1 MTLWEKN
8 RHFLR
13 FEGSVL
19 VSENGRQTI
28 GHGGAVITMIRYL
41 KELLL
46 VLYLLKSYD
55 YYLDRL
61 DALGIGF
68 PVLLYGAMF
77 VVLTVALFMTAYIR
91 QTLIRHLFALVMSGS
106 AVFFDVYTQVTA
118 GYMTYSSFVSLV
130 YSGGFI
136 QEAVYQYRDAII
148 SAMVSGLL
156 LLFGIGLKPRRRA
169 PLPGALLVAAPVF
182 GVLMLSTVL
191 FVRAGEGARG
201 LPIMYTPLAYLNLF
215 TYEALH
221 NTVGPR
227 EPVSLPRVDQPV
239 GHDIVLIIDESISGN
254 YLDINTPFGVHSNL
268 KEPRPG
274 VDIFNYGYAAS
285 IANCSADTN
294 VTLRYGGTRADYIR
308 INSTLPSIWQ
318 YAKKAGLRTVY
329 IDSQRTGGNL
339 QNLMN
344 AAEQKD
350 IDEFVQFDRTSVRD
364 RDMAAAAKLIEL
376 LNDGKPQLVVINKVG
391 AHFPV
396 HDKYPDAFMAY
407 RPTLPRGQFVEVAD
421 TGTRDGFNGQPDDW
435 LLYRNAYKN
444 TVLWNVGEFFARVFA
459 QADLSH
465 ALLIYTSDHGQD
477 LHERGNPGLNTH
489 CGDDPVE
496 EEGLVPLVVISGSD
510 LQTLD
515 WQAQLPANKDRSSHY
530 NIFPTLL
537 QVMGYDLAGIEAVY
551 GKPLSVPTGDDFTFN
566 YRFNA
571 RLGAKPEWKHIDL
584 NSIVTPGRVVPSVA
598 VGQ

>member
-1 MTLWEKN
+1 M
-8 RHFLR
+8 F
-13 FEGSVL
+13 
-19 VSENGRQTI
+19 
-28 GHGGAVITMIRYL
+28 RYL

-46 VLYLLKSYD
+46 IIYLLLYFE

-61 DALGIGF
+61 NAMGMGLA
-68 PVLLYGAMF
+68 VLLFGAMF
-77 VVLTVALFMTAYIR
+77 LTLTFALLLTAYIR
-91 QTLIRHLFALVMSGS
+91 QTFIRHLFALTLFVS
-106 AVFFDVYTQVTA
+106 AVFFDVYTRVTA
-118 GYMTYSSFVSLV
+118 DYLTYSSFVSLV

-136 QEAVYQYRDAII
+136 QEAAYQYRGAII
-148 SAMVSGLL
+148 HGLLNGLL
-156 LLFGIGLKPRRRA
+156 LLFGIGLKPRHAIPIPNALRIAA
-169 PLPGALLVAAPVF
+169 PLC
-182 GVLMLSTVL
+182 GVLLLSAVL

-215 TYEALH
+215 GYEALH

-227 EPVSLPRVDQPV
+227 EPVTLARNGPAV

-254 YLDINTPFGVHSNL
+254 YLDINAPFGVHSNL
-268 KEPRPG
+268 KQARPG
-274 VDIFNYGYAAS
+274 VEIFNYGYAAS

-294 VTLRYGGTRADYIR
+294 ITLRYGGTRADYMR

-318 YAKKAGLRTVY
+318 YAKKAGMRTVY
-329 IDSQRTGGNL
+329 IDAQRTGGNL

-344 AAEQKD
+344 DAEKKD
-350 IDEFVQFDRTSVRD
+350 IDEFVQFDQTSVRD
-364 RDMAAAAKLIEL
+364 RDMAAAVKLIEL
-376 LNDGKPQLVVINKVG
+376 LNDDKPELVLINKVG

-407 RPTLPRGQFVEVAD
+407 RPTLPRGQFTEVAD
-421 TGTRDGFNGQPDDW
+421 TGERTGFNGQPDDW
-435 LLYRNAYKN
+435 VLYRNAYKN
-444 TVLWNVGEFFARVFA
+444 TVLWNVGEFFSRVFA
-459 QADLSH
+459 QANLNN

-489 CGDDPVE
+489 CGGDPVE
-496 EEGLVPLVVISGSD
+496 EEGLVPLVVIQGD
-510 LQTLD
+510 QLQTLD
-515 WQAQLPANKDRSSHY
+515 WSAQLAANKDRSSHY

-537 QVMGYDLAGIEAVY
+537 QLMGYDLPGIEAMY
-551 GKPLSVPTGDDFTFN
+551 GKPLSVATADEFTFN

-584 NSIVTPGRVVPSVA
+584 NSIVTPGEAPTSVA

>member
-1 MTLWEKN
+1 M
-8 RHFLR
+8 F
-13 FEGSVL
+13 
-19 VSENGRQTI
+19 
-28 GHGGAVITMIRYL
+28 RYL

-46 VLYLLKSYD
+46 IIYLLLYFE

-61 DALGIGF
+61 NAMGMGLA
-68 PVLLYGAMF
+68 VLLFGAMF
-77 VVLTVALFMTAYIR
+77 LTLTFALLLTAYIR
-91 QTLIRHLFALVMSGS
+91 QTFIRHLFALTLFVS
-106 AVFFDVYTQVTA
+106 AVFFDVYTRVTA
-118 GYMTYSSFVSLV
+118 DYLTYSSFVSLV

-136 QEAVYQYRDAII
+136 QEAAYQYRGAII
-148 SAMVSGLL
+148 HGLLNGLL
-156 LLFGIGLKPRRRA
+156 LLFGIGLKPRHAIPVPNALRIAA
-169 PLPGALLVAAPVF
+169 PLC
-182 GVLMLSTVL
+182 GVLLLSAVL

-215 TYEALH
+215 GYEALH

-227 EPVSLPRVDQPV
+227 EPVTLARNGPAV

-254 YLDINTPFGVHSNL
+254 YLDINAPFGVHSNL
-268 KEPRPG
+268 KQARPG
-274 VDIFNYGYAAS
+274 VEIFNYGYAAS

-294 VTLRYGGTRADYIR
+294 ITLRYGGTRADYMR

-318 YAKKAGLRTVY
+318 YAKKAGMRTVY
-329 IDSQRTGGNL
+329 IDAQRTGGNL

-344 AAEQKD
+344 DAEKKD
-350 IDEFVQFDRTSVRD
+350 IDEFVQFDQTSVRD

-376 LNDGKPQLVVINKVG
+376 LNDDKPELVLINKVG

-407 RPTLPRGQFVEVAD
+407 RPTLPRGQFTEVAD
-421 TGTRDGFNGQPDDW
+421 TGERTGFNGQPDDW
-435 LLYRNAYKN
+435 VLYRNAYKN
-444 TVLWNVGEFFARVFA
+444 TVLWNVGEFFSRVFA
-459 QADLSH
+459 QANLNN

-489 CGDDPVE
+489 CGGDPVE
-496 EEGLVPLVVISGSD
+496 EEGVVPLVVIQGD
-510 LQTLD
+510 QLQTLD
-515 WQAQLPANKDRSSHY
+515 WSAQLAANKDRSSHY

-537 QVMGYDLAGIEAVY
+537 QLMGYDLPGIEAVY
-551 GKPLSVPTGDDFTFN
+551 GKPLSVATADEFTFN

-584 NSIVTPGRVVPSVA
+584 NSIVTPGEAPTSVA

>member
-1 MTLWEKN
+1 
-8 RHFLR
+8 
-13 FEGSVL
+13 
-19 VSENGRQTI
+19 
-28 GHGGAVITMIRYL
+28 MIRYL
-41 KELLL
+41 KELLM
-46 VLYLLKSYD
+46 VLYLLKNYD

-68 PVLLYGAMF
+68 PMLLYGAMF
-77 VVLTVALFMTAYIR
+77 VVLAVALFMTAYIR
-91 QTLIRHLFALVMSGS
+91 QTLIRHLFALAMFAS

-136 QEAVYQYRDAII
+136 QEATYQYRDAII

-169 PLPGALLVAAPVF
+169 PLPGALLVAAPVL
-182 GVLMLSTVL
+182 GVLMLSAVL
-191 FVRAGEGARG
+191 FLRAGEGARG

-227 EPVSLPRVDQPV
+227 EPVSLTRIDQPV

-294 VTLRYGGTRADYIR
+294 VTLRYGGTRGDYIR

-329 IDSQRTGGNL
+329 IDAQRTGGNL

-344 AAEQKD
+344 AAEKKD

-407 RPTLPRGQFVEVAD
+407 RPTLARGQFVEVAD
-421 TGTRDGFNGQPDDW
+421 TGKRDGFNGQPDDW
-435 LLYRNAYKN
+435 LRYRNAYKN

-459 QADLSH
+459 QADLNN

-489 CGDDPVE
+489 CGGDPVE
-496 EEGLVPLVVISGSD
+496 EEGVVPLVVISGSN
-510 LQTLD
+510 LKTLD
-515 WQAQLPANKDRSSHY
+515 WPAQLPANKDRSSHY

-537 QVMGYDLAGIEAVY
+537 QLMGYDLAGIEAVY

-571 RLGAKPEWKHIDL
+571 RLGAVPAWKYIDL
-584 NSIVTPGRVVPSVA
+584 KSIVTPGQVVPSVA

>member
-1 MTLWEKN
+1 M
-8 RHFLR
+8 F
-13 FEGSVL
+13 
-19 VSENGRQTI
+19 
-28 GHGGAVITMIRYL
+28 RYL

-46 VLYLLKSYD
+46 IIYLLLYSE

-61 DALGIGF
+61 NAMGIGLA
-68 PVLLYGAMF
+68 VLLFGAMF
-77 VVLTVALFMTAYIR
+77 LTLTVALLLTAYIR
-91 QTLIRHLFALVMSGS
+91 QTFIRHLFALTLFVS
-106 AVFFDVYTQVTA
+106 AVFFDVYTRVTA
-118 GYMTYSSFVSLV
+118 DYLTYSSFVSLV

-136 QEAVYQYRDAII
+136 QEAAYQYREAII
-148 SAMVSGLL
+148 QGLLNGLL
-156 LLFGIGLKPRRRA
+156 LLFGIGLKPRHAIPVPNALRIAA
-169 PLPGALLVAAPVF
+169 PLC
-182 GVLMLSTVL
+182 GVLLLSAVL

-215 TYEALH
+215 GYEALH

-227 EPVSLPRVDQPV
+227 EPVTLARNGPAV

-254 YLDINTPFGVHSNL
+254 YLDINAPFGVHSNL
-268 KEPRPG
+268 KQARPG
-274 VDIFNYGYAAS
+274 VEIFNYGYAAS

-294 VTLRYGGTRADYIR
+294 ITLRYGGTRADYMR

-329 IDSQRTGGNL
+329 IDAQRTGGNL

-344 AAEQKD
+344 DAEKKD
-350 IDEFVQFDRTSVRD
+350 IDEFVQFDQTSVRD

-376 LNDGKPQLVVINKVG
+376 LNDGKPQLVLINKVG

-407 RPTLPRGQFVEVAD
+407 RPTLPRGQFTEVAD
-421 TGTRDGFNGQPDDW
+421 TGERPGFNGQPDDW
-435 LLYRNAYKN
+435 VLYRNAYKN
-444 TVLWNVGEFFARVFA
+444 TVLWNVGEFFSRVFA
-459 QADLSH
+459 QANLNN

-489 CGDDPVE
+489 CGGDPVE
-496 EEGLVPLVVISGSD
+496 EEGLVPLVVIQGD
-510 LQTLD
+510 QLQTLD
-515 WQAQLPANKDRSSHY
+515 WSAQLAANKDRSSHY

-537 QVMGYDLAGIEAVY
+537 QLMGYDLPGIEAVY
-551 GKPLSVPTGDDFTFN
+551 GKPLSVATADEFTFN

-584 NSIVTPGRVVPSVA
+584 NSIVTPGEAPTSVA

>member
-1 MTLWEKN
+1 
-8 RHFLR
+8 
-13 FEGSVL
+13 
-19 VSENGRQTI
+19 
-28 GHGGAVITMIRYL
+28 MIRYL

-46 VLYLLKSYD
+46 VLYLFKNYD
-55 YYLDRL
+55 YYLERL
-61 DALGIGF
+61 SALGMGL
-68 PVLLYGAMF
+68 PVLLFGGMF
-77 VVLTVALFMTAYIR
+77 IALTVALFMTAYIR
-91 QTLIRHLFALVMSGS
+91 QTLIRHLLALMMFVS
-106 AVFFDVYTQVTA
+106 AVFFDVYTRVTA
-118 GYMTYSSFVSLV
+118 DYLTYSSFVSLV

-136 QEAVYQYRDAII
+136 QEAAYQYRDAII
-148 SAMVSGLL
+148 SGVVGGLL
-156 LLFGIGLKPRRRA
+156 LLFGIGLKPRRRM
-169 PLPGALLVAAPVF
+169 PLPGALLVAAPVL
-182 GVLMLSTVL
+182 GVLLLSAVL

-227 EPVSLPRVDQPV
+227 EPVSLARNDAPP

-254 YLDINTPFGVHSNL
+254 YLDINAPFGVHSNL

-274 VDIFNYGYAAS
+274 VAIFNYGYAAS

-294 VTLRYGGTRADYIR
+294 ITLRYGGTRADYMR
-308 INSTLPSIWQ
+308 INSTMPSIWQ

-329 IDSQRTGGNL
+329 IDAQRTGGNL

-344 AAEQKD
+344 DAEKKD
-350 IDEFVQFDRTSVRD
+350 IDEFVQFDQASVRD
-364 RDMAAAAKLIEL
+364 RDMAAAAKLINL
-376 LNDGKPQLVVINKVG
+376 LNDGKPELVVINKVG

-421 TGTRDGFNGQPDDW
+421 TAKRDGFNGQPDDW
-435 LLYRNAYKN
+435 VLYRNAYKN
-444 TVLWNVGEFFARVFA
+444 TLLWNVGEFFSRVFA
-459 QADLSH
+459 QADMSN

-477 LHERGNPGLNTH
+477 LHERGNPGLNLH
-489 CGDDPVE
+489 CGGDPVA
-496 EEGLVPLVVISGSD
+496 EEGLVPLVVIQGD
-510 LQTLD
+510 QLRTLD
-515 WQAQLPANKDRSSHY
+515 WQKALAANKDRSSHY

-537 QVMGYDLAGIEAVY
+537 QLMGYDLAGIEAVY
-551 GKPLSVPTGDDFTFN
+551 GKPLSVPTADDFTFN

-571 RLGAKPEWKHIDL
+571 RLGAKPEWKYIDL
-584 NSIVTPGRVVPSVA
+584 NSIVTPSQAPTSVA

>member
-1 MTLWEKN
+1 M
-8 RHFLR
+8 F
-13 FEGSVL
+13 
-19 VSENGRQTI
+19 
-28 GHGGAVITMIRYL
+28 RYL

-46 VLYLLKSYD
+46 IIYLLLYFE

-61 DALGIGF
+61 NAMGMGLA
-68 PVLLYGAMF
+68 VLLFGAMF
-77 VVLTVALFMTAYIR
+77 LTLTFALLLTAYIR
-91 QTLIRHLFALVMSGS
+91 QTFIRHLFALTMFVS
-106 AVFFDVYTQVTA
+106 AVFFDVYTRVTA
-118 GYMTYSSFVSLV
+118 DYLTYSSFVSLV

-136 QEAVYQYRDAII
+136 QEAAYQYRGAII
-148 SAMVSGLL
+148 HGLLNGLL
-156 LLFGIGLKPRRRA
+156 LLFGIGLKPRHAIAVPNALRIAA
-169 PLPGALLVAAPVF
+169 PLC
-182 GVLMLSTVL
+182 GVLLLSAVL

-215 TYEALH
+215 GYEALH

-227 EPVSLPRVDQPV
+227 EPVTLARNGLAV

-254 YLDINTPFGVHSNL
+254 YLDINAPFGVHSNL
-268 KEPRPG
+268 KQARPG
-274 VDIFNYGYAAS
+274 VEIFNYGYAAS

-294 VTLRYGGTRADYIR
+294 ITLRYGGTRADYMR

-318 YAKKAGLRTVY
+318 YAKKAGMRTVY
-329 IDSQRTGGNL
+329 IDAQRTGGNL

-344 AAEQKD
+344 DAEKKD
-350 IDEFVQFDRTSVRD
+350 IDEFVQFDQTSVRD

-376 LNDGKPQLVVINKVG
+376 LNDDTPELVLINKVG

-407 RPTLPRGQFVEVAD
+407 RPTLPRGQFTEVAD
-421 TGTRDGFNGQPDDW
+421 TGERTGFNGQPDDW
-435 LLYRNAYKN
+435 VLYRNAYKN
-444 TVLWNVGEFFARVFA
+444 TVLWNVGEFFSRVFA
-459 QADLSH
+459 QANLNN

-489 CGDDPVE
+489 CGGDPVE
-496 EEGLVPLVVISGSD
+496 EEGLVPLVVIQGD
-510 LQTLD
+510 QLQTLD
-515 WQAQLPANKDRSSHY
+515 WSAQLAANKDRSSHY

-537 QVMGYDLAGIEAVY
+537 QLMGYDLPGIEAVY
-551 GKPLSVPTGDDFTFN
+551 GKPLSVATADEFTFN

-584 NSIVTPGRVVPSVA
+584 NSIVTPGEAPTSVA

>member
-1 MTLWEKN
+1 MTLYEKN

-13 FEGSVL
+13 FEGPVL
-19 VSENGRQTI
+19 VSENGRQPI
-28 GHGGAVITMIRYL
+28 GHGGAVNTMIHYL

-46 VLYLLKSYD
+46 VLYLLKNYD

-68 PVLLYGAMF
+68 PMLLFGAMF

-91 QTLIRHLFALVMSGS
+91 QTLIRHLFALTMFGS

-136 QEAVYQYRDAII
+136 QEAAFQYRDAII
-148 SAMVSGLL
+148 SGLVSGLL

-169 PLPGALLVAAPVF
+169 PLPGALLVAAPVL
-182 GVLMLSTVL
+182 GVLMLSVVL

-227 EPVSLPRVDQPV
+227 EPVSLTRIDQPV

-294 VTLRYGGTRADYIR
+294 VTLRYGGTRGDYMR

-344 AAEQKD
+344 AAEKKD
-350 IDEFVQFDRTSVRD
+350 IDEFVQFDRTSVRE

-407 RPTLPRGQFVEVAD
+407 RPTLPRGRFVEVAD
-421 TGTRDGFNGQPDDW
+421 TGKRDGFNGQPDDW

-489 CGDDPVE
+489 CGGDPVE
-496 EEGLVPLVVISGSD
+496 EEGLVPLVVISGSG
-510 LQTLD
+510 LKTLD

>member
-1 MTLWEKN
+1 M
-8 RHFLR
+8 F
-13 FEGSVL
+13 
-19 VSENGRQTI
+19 
-28 GHGGAVITMIRYL
+28 RYL

-46 VLYLLKSYD
+46 IIYLLLYFE

-61 DALGIGF
+61 NAMGMGLA
-68 PVLLYGAMF
+68 VLLFGAMF
-77 VVLTVALFMTAYIR
+77 LTLTFALLLTAYIR
-91 QTLIRHLFALVMSGS
+91 QTFIRHLFALTMFVS
-106 AVFFDVYTQVTA
+106 AVFFDVYTRVTA
-118 GYMTYSSFVSLV
+118 DYLTYSSFVSLV

-136 QEAVYQYRDAII
+136 QEAAYQYRGAII
-148 SAMVSGLL
+148 HGLLNGLL
-156 LLFGIGLKPRRRA
+156 LLFGIGLKPRHA
-169 PLPGALLVAAPVF
+169 IAVPNALRIAAPVC
-182 GVLMLSTVL
+182 GVLLLSAVL

-215 TYEALH
+215 GYEALH

-227 EPVSLPRVDQPV
+227 EPVTLARNGPAV

-254 YLDINTPFGVHSNL
+254 YLDINAPFGVHSNL
-268 KEPRPG
+268 KQARPG
-274 VDIFNYGYAAS
+274 VEIFNYGYAAS

-294 VTLRYGGTRADYIR
+294 ITLRYGGTRADYMR

-318 YAKKAGLRTVY
+318 YAKKAGMRTVY
-329 IDSQRTGGNL
+329 IDAQRTGGNL

-344 AAEQKD
+344 DAEKKD
-350 IDEFVQFDRTSVRD
+350 IDEFVQFDQTSVRD

-376 LNDGKPQLVVINKVG
+376 LNDDKPELVLINKVG

-407 RPTLPRGQFVEVAD
+407 RPTLPRGQFTEVAD
-421 TGTRDGFNGQPDDW
+421 TGERTGFNGQPDDW
-435 LLYRNAYKN
+435 VLYRNAYKN
-444 TVLWNVGEFFARVFA
+444 TVLWNVGEFFSRVFA
-459 QADLSH
+459 QANLH
-465 ALLIYTSDHGQD
+465 NALLIYTSDHGQD

-489 CGDDPVE
+489 CGGDPVE
-496 EEGLVPLVVISGSD
+496 EEGLVPLVVIQGD
-510 LQTLD
+510 QLQTLD
-515 WQAQLPANKDRSSHY
+515 WSAQLAANKDRSSHY

-537 QVMGYDLAGIEAVY
+537 QLMGYDLPGIEAVY
-551 GKPLSVPTGDDFTFN
+551 GKPLSVATADEFTFN

-584 NSIVTPGRVVPSVA
+584 SSIVTPGEAPTSVA

>member
-1 MTLWEKN
+1 M
-8 RHFLR
+8 F
-13 FEGSVL
+13 
-19 VSENGRQTI
+19 
-28 GHGGAVITMIRYL
+28 RYL

-46 VLYLLKSYD
+46 IIYLLLYSD
-55 YYLDRL
+55 YYLERL
-61 DALGIGF
+61 SAMGVG
-68 PVLLYGAMF
+68 PAVLLFGAMF
-77 VVLTVALFMTAYIR
+77 LALTFALLLTAYIR
-91 QTLIRHLFALVMSGS
+91 QTFIRHLFALTLFVS
-106 AVFFDVYTQVTA
+106 AVFFDVYTRVTA
-118 GYMTYSSFVSLV
+118 DYLTYSSFVSLV

-136 QEAVYQYRDAII
+136 QEAAYQYRGAII
-148 SAMVSGLL
+148 HGLLNGLL
-156 LLFGIGLKPRRRA
+156 LLFGVGLKPRHAIPIPNALRIAA
-169 PLPGALLVAAPVF
+169 PLC
-182 GVLMLSTVL
+182 GVLLLSAVL

-215 TYEALH
+215 GYEALH

-227 EPVSLPRVDQPV
+227 EPVTLARNGPTV

-254 YLDINTPFGVHSNL
+254 YLDINAPFGVHSNL
-268 KEPRPG
+268 KQVRPG
-274 VDIFNYGYAAS
+274 VEIFNYGYAAS

-294 VTLRYGGTRADYIR
+294 ITLRYGGTRADYMR

-318 YAKKAGLRTVY
+318 YAKKAGMRTVY
-329 IDSQRTGGNL
+329 IDAQRTGGNL

-344 AAEQKD
+344 DAEKMD
-350 IDEFVQFDRTSVRD
+350 IDEFVQFDQTSVRD

-376 LNDGKPQLVVINKVG
+376 LNDDQPELVLINKVG

-407 RPTLPRGQFVEVAD
+407 RPTLPRGQFTEVAD
-421 TGTRDGFNGQPDDW
+421 TGERTGFNGQPDDW
-435 LLYRNAYKN
+435 VLYRNAYKN
-444 TVLWNVGEFFARVFA
+444 TVLWNVGEFFSRVFA
-459 QADLSH
+459 QANLNN

-489 CGDDPVE
+489 CGGDPVE
-496 EEGLVPLVVISGSD
+496 EEGLVPLVVIQGD
-510 LQTLD
+510 QLETLD
-515 WQAQLPANKDRSSHY
+515 WSAQLAANKDRSSHY

-537 QVMGYDLAGIEAVY
+537 QLMGYDLPGIEAVY
-551 GKPLSVPTGDDFTFN
+551 GKPLSVATADEFTFN

-584 NSIVTPGRVVPSVA
+584 NSIVTPGEAPTSVA